1 MIIAKFE
8 PSLDHGMR
16 PCLGGGGEH
25 RTGPNITELRQ
36 MFLLDVFGRLNYVI
50 QVKEH
55 LPLANVSSLCDL
67 YCSCY

>member
-1 MIIAKFE
+1 
-8 PSLDHGMR
+8 
-16 PCLGGGGEH
+16 
-25 RTGPNITELRQ
+25 

-67 YCSCY
+67 YCSCYWGSWDQWGDASAFIRSAVHKPNQGMLD